1 MARKKKHP
9 DEVTT
14 NKCPRCLKV
23 VGIGAHTCKPYTQ
36 AGEDYMAKAKK
47 TRVSG
52 VETVLRGNWSEAEAS
67 CSLDGCTQSCPACVQ
82 KVEHVCGKRAMT
94 AAERELVEAALAWYS
109 DRKDWKLEEVLMIT
123 LKNKCLEV
131 SAERKEAAK

>member
-1 MARKKKHP
+1 MARKKKTISEIMAEH
-9 DEVTT
+9 
-14 NKCPRCLKV
+14 
-23 VGIGAHTCKPYTQ
+23 GIGVYK
-36 AGEDYMAKAKK
+36 EAK
-47 TRVSG
+47 
-52 VETVLRGNWSEAEAS
+52 AS
-67 CSLDGCTQSCPACVQ
+67 CSLDGSTQCCMACVQ
-82 KVEHVCGKRAMT
+82 KVEHVCGKRPMT